1 MIMPTKHIPTGQSL
15 LGIGGVIL
23 GNLRADMT
31 VTRLWDSCRR
41 HPDVKTFH
49 RFVLALDLLY
59 ALGSI
64 ELFEG
69 QIRRT
74 SK

>member
-15 LGIGGVIL
+15 LGLGGIL
-23 GNLRADMT
+23 LDNLRTHQT
-31 VTRLWDSCRR
+31 VTRLWDTCRH

-49 RFVLALDLLY
+49 RFILALDLLY
-59 ALGSI
+59 TLGSI

-69 QIRRT
+69 ELRRV
-74 SK
+74 KK